1 MIATLALTLVG
12 GWTYAGLLAEPS
24 TTPKPPEAA
33 QVSAKATA
41 DAKTEAVKPS
51 PVVAGAP
58 APAPTS
64 PPQTQS
70 ASTRPTLY
78 RLADAT
84 GQSWEHADPAYLS
97 SFVASRNVSAASTF
111 TYSTAPATSAA
122 QCATG
127 RCR

>member
-51 PVVAGAP
+51 PVVAG

-122 QCATG
+122 QCVTG